1 LHPAFF
7 LRDLQ
12 KKVMTKE
19 LQIEKTRYTPYIHLR
34 KGNISFEGRSVLN
47 DPYHL
52 YQPVYEWIREYVKE
66 KPSPTHINLKF
77 EYINTSSMKWV
88 FEILRI
94 FREKPELKDKLSISW
109 YYEEGDDDMRELGE
123 ILKSFLNSSF
133 QLIETPE

>member
-1 LHPAFF
+1 
-7 LRDLQ
+7 
-12 KKVMTKE
+12 MTEE
-19 LQIEKTRYTPYIHLR
+19 LQIEKTRYTPLIYLR
-34 KGNISFEGRSVLN
+34 NGDIRFEGRSVLN

-52 YQPVYEWIREYVKE
+52 YQPVYDWIKKYVQE
-66 KPSPTHINLKF
+66 NPSTTHIDLKF

-94 FREKPELKDKLSISW
+94 FLEKPDLKEKLDINW